1 VDRSVRSGEQLDLA
15 GVAAIARRG
24 RWTLLAGALAGMA
37 LVVAVAGSGRPG
49 YDAAV
54 KLLVGPI
61 GGNYTALKAASHQG
75 QTYADLAT
83 SEPLLEAS
91 RARLAS
97 GMVAGAPLS
106 VAAKADYFTR
116 ILTITA
122 RGRTRAAAMAIASA
136 VADEL
141 RRVTRTRQPGGSG
154 ELSRLGAVEVS
165 PAANGS
171 RPKTLGAV
179 AALTGLLAALTLLVN
194 IELRR
199 RRRAPAPG
207 LARGSA

>member
-1 VDRSVRSGEQLDLA
+1 
-15 GVAAIARRG
+15 
-24 RWTLLAGALAGMA
+24 LLAGALAGMA

-49 YDAAV
+49 YDATV
-54 KLLVGPI
+54 KMLVGPI
-61 GGNYTALKAASHQG
+61 GGNYTALKAASQQG

-91 RARLAS
+91 RARLAT

-106 VAAKADYFTR
+106 VTAKADYFTR
-116 ILTITA
+116 ILTITSWA
-122 RGRTRAAAMAIASA
+122 RTRAAAAAIAGA

-141 RRVTRTRQPGGSG
+141 RRVTRTRQRGGSG
-154 ELSRLGAVEVS
+154 ELSLLGPVEAS
-165 PAANGS
+165 PAASGS
-171 RPKTLGAV
+171 RLKALAAV

-199 RRRAPAPG
+199 RRQAPAPE